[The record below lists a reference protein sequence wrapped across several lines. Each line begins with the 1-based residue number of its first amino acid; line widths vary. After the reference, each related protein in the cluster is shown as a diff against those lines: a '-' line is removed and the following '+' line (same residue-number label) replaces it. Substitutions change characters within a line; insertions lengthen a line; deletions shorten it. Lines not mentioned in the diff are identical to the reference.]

1 MKVARQVHIGCQ
13 QAARKGRG
21 CRPATSARLPMAP
34 TTSQARNAQIVQR
47 IADCNRPR
55 KPRAVLLACGSLAP
69 RPRGQIADRLTAAAT
84 LHKHDQLFTGA
95 YYALLLPAEAPH
107 ARCAALAG
115 VRRRLRA
122 RSGTCS
128 DPAATRRRGAEP
140 SVNLVNSRPHGPQSA
155 GARRTTALDAR
166 PLGPATQQARR
177 SRQQQSHAWRVS
189 RPLSVQQ
196 QLQLCGLHP

>member
-47 IADCNRPR
+47 IADCNRSR
-55 KPRAVLLACGSLAP
+55 KPRAVLLACGSLTP
-69 RPRGQIADRLTAAAT
+69 RPRGQIVDRLTAAAT

-95 YYALLLPAEAPH
+95 YYALLLPADAPH
-107 ARCAALAG
+107 ARCATLAG
-115 VRRRLRA
+115 IRRRLSA

-128 DPAATRRRGAEP
+128 DPAATRRRGADP
-140 SVNLVNSRPHGPQSA
+140 RSTWSTRVFAWTPIRWRAADHST
-155 GARRTTALDAR
+155 RRTPA
-166 PLGPATQQARR
+166 GPSNAASSQVEAATVA
-177 SRQQQSHAWRVS
+177 
-189 RPLSVQQ
+189 
-196 QLQLCGLHP
+196 